1 MSQETYTELGFTESV
16 DKRMGLPYHFDRR
29 VRRSRIHHLISMQL
43 EKVGQDPWRLVMLL
57 VATSVEINTMI
68 TASYGGFGGL
78 GQE

>member
-1 MSQETYTELGFTESV
+1 MDNSPNQYAIREG
-16 DKRMGLPYHFDRR
+16 
-29 VRRSRIHHLISMQL
+29 
-43 EKVGQDPWRLVMLL
+43 GQDPWRLVMLL